1 MGFLSEIIGV
11 LRQKYMKP
19 GKCSTI
25 KNSHNMAVVGEIRD
39 KIAQLQYSYNR
50 IIFLAGGGAAASKA
64 IKKISDELSIPIVNI
79 SLMLSSTLKD
89 ITPKER
95 EDILPDILQRAI
107 IDENNREVILLDHM
121 EILFEPSLN
130 HDPFV
135 LLEKI
140 SRMRTLLVHFPGNFD
155 GTCLTWST
163 PEYRDYIRHKV
174 PEGLVIKI

>member
-1 MGFLSEIIGV
+1 MG
-11 LRQKYMKP
+11 
-19 GKCSTI
+19 
-25 KNSHNMAVVGEIRD
+25 VVSEIRD
-39 KIAQLQYSYNR
+39 RIAQLRYSYSR
-50 IIFLAGGGAAASKA
+50 IIYLAGDGASASKV
-64 IKKISDELSIPIVNI
+64 IRKISDKLSLPILNI
-79 SLMLSSTLKD
+79 TLILSRILKD

-107 IDENNREVILLDHM
+107 IDDNNHEVLLLEHI

-140 SRMRTLLVHFPGNFD
+140 SRIKTLIIHFPGEFD

-163 PEYRDYIRHKV
+163 PEYRDHIRHKV